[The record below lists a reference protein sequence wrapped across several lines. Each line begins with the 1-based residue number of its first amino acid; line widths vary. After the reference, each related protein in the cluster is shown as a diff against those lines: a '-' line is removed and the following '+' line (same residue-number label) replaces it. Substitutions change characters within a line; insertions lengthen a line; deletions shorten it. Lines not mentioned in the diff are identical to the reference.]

1 MLHVPDTLH
10 TGPYI
15 LQHAFGFLYQRKVT
29 HISEYKPNYSD
40 KNYHR
45 HVNPYRIKH
54 GLEPFE
60 QSRVQYDKISFT
72 KLLGTLLIDRV
83 SDTIMVGLITL
94 MIFIYK
100 PNYSDKNYHRHVN
113 PYRIKHGLE
122 PFEQSRVLGEET
134 RKEAYIKY
142 EYHQGYQTDHDR
154 IAHTVDQQGT

>member
-60 QSRVQYDKISFT
+60 QSRV
-72 KLLGTLLIDRV
+72 
-83 SDTIMVGLITL
+83 
-94 MIFIYK
+94 
-100 PNYSDKNYHRHVN
+100 
-113 PYRIKHGLE
+113 
-122 PFEQSRVLGEET
+122 LGEET
-134 RKEAYIKY
+134 RKEAYIIKVIKPTMIVSLTRSINKVPKSLVNEILSY
-142 EYHQGYQTDHDR
+142 FVIMPQR
-154 IAHTVDQQGT
+154 HTSPTRGNTRFTA

>member
-10 TGPYI
+10 TRPHI
-15 LQHAFGFLYQRKVT
+15 PQHAFGFLYQRKVT

-60 QSRVQYDKISFT
+60 QSRVLS
-72 KLLGTLLIDRV
+72 
-83 SDTIMVGLITL
+83 
-94 MIFIYK
+94 
-100 PNYSDKNYHRHVN
+100 
-113 PYRIKHGLE
+113 
-122 PFEQSRVLGEET
+122 EET

-154 IAHTVDQQGT
+154 IAHTVDQ

>member
-15 LQHAFGFLYQRKVT
+15 LQQPFGFLYQRKVT

-45 HVNPYRIKH
+45 HINPY
-54 GLEPFE
+54 
-60 QSRVQYDKISFT
+60 
-72 KLLGTLLIDRV
+72 LIE
-83 SDTIMVGLITL
+83 
-94 MIFIYK
+94 
-100 PNYSDKNYHRHVN
+100 HR
-113 PYRIKHGLE
+113 LE

-142 EYHQGYQTDHDR
+142 EYQQGYQTDHDR
-154 IAHTVDQQGT
+154 IAHTVDQQRT